1 MAVIASN
8 DSDDKLSALWHDA
21 CSDYSKETGLT
32 ITDEEFP
39 KVHGPEDLSRQLEA
53 EKDSFEDFRMK
64 KRPLLRA
71 MQMVVAPFEAW
82 GDLISGVAAAAF
94 PPASS
99 IMGAMLLLVRGARKV
114 SEAFD
119 SITDLFDKL
128 GNFALRLDSYKGVP
142 LSEGMKVIIV
152 QVMVNFLRV
161 CAASQKCLSRGS
173 LRTRLSKWAK
183 NIFVDDTSISSLLS
197 ELEELTSQE
206 HLMVSAHSLNL
217 THRVLQNTE
226 ELLERDD
233 RKADRDQLE
242 RVKVSLNP
250 VSASGQVFS
259 SINANRIPG
268 SGSWIEDRIQSWWR
282 GSQPLLWLH
291 GGPGVGKSHLASKII
306 TDLSKPES
314 SSAPPPVVASFFFKN
329 NDVDLRSLNK
339 ALRTLAWQIATQ
351 RPGFAAHSE
360 EFFLKEDPGD
370 SYIVW
375 KKLLIEY
382 FTAAQLDS
390 ATCFVIDGI
399 DEAEPEEQEILFSL
413 LERTFEDD
421 EVNKGA
427 PLRLVLLG
435 RDSIRPII
443 DEHSL
448 GWIPEIEVGNEQ
460 NKDDLHHYVSQ
471 KLQKTQL
478 FRDYPDFQEE
488 IIRKISHEAKG
499 LWEWANL
506 VIKSIMR
513 CRTKEQIRK
522 AVKAMPRGIS
532 AMLRQELQRLSREL
546 SAPDGISDDEGSA
559 GETTAAQIE
568 QLNIIL
574 SFVTLAVKPLTVLQL
589 DIILEIILK
598 EEVLNL
604 ADDIRTVY
612 SSLFSTSPHQS
623 QDDSGDSGDN
633 SDVVTLRHGSF
644 YEFFKTSKDTGA
656 IHVDIHR
663 AEASFIYVSLFAIKE
678 DKTSASYR
686 STEYARQYAVKF
698 LPSHLMRAN
707 SKEPGNL
714 GGDISDLFADLF
726 SQELNMMWLIENT
739 SERAFGEYYFF
750 PAADIS
756 TLGLF
761 WMHSDTQ
768 IAANKKAQ
776 LVLDWILPET
786 AQLFLSQARSSG
798 LASDACPFTVLFS
811 HMVVMWSQLWLDPQ
825 EIKEDDG
832 SPRVLPSLLLKY
844 HAMATGNFDLEEK
857 HEKEEGGEE
866 DEATAILS
874 RSNSIYR
881 RPELIFRAAELQ
893 GLQKTPM
900 WHARVAQALRLN
912 WCDDEALDYFE
923 LSFEEHQKSTSFS
936 TPSLFVIHRD
946 MARML
951 KKAKRDKEALS
962 HFELSES
969 LREGLQGGKK
979 LEDREYIDNLLSAA
993 QMKCRA
999 KSPDGALAD
1008 ANEAW
1013 ELILRKNYEWLHF
1026 DLMSI
1031 FVIFL
1036 ELYQPH
1042 RIRSVLDFVFTHF
1055 QDIPGRLALLYND
1068 FQTFVMG
1075 SLSLKPRI
1083 MYRILHYAVTRD
1095 DQRYLDIISKG
1106 MGDIGTKTLEWNVV
1120 DGQRIV
1126 GCADL
1131 LTSDLNNFAD
1141 LKYFI
1146 GTILFEKGRVSQG
1159 IQGWYEAATISNP
1172 VGWHDYERPRS
1183 RSICSLAT
1191 QCLSDPDLPFP
1202 GRSPLELD
1210 KEAEYGDVC
1219 LVISN
1224 WLRDHGD
1231 PINARNAVRGRVK
1244 RCISLLSDDD
1254 PSNDVAALVSLFKT
1268 FVTVRGSD
1276 ADLGATLHLIKL
1288 HDERRLKAHDIRRNI
1303 HISQRIDSEADLS
1316 ESLDQVQ
1323 LADTGAGDDGYR
1335 DDVEIWFTTT
1345 DPTTECS
1352 SCKKELVTFHWWYF
1366 CRSCPTKTLCRRCYL
1381 QLRPA
1386 VAANPDD
1393 AASSTLHKIP
1403 ASVCELEHELYY
1415 AGPYIR
1421 PDEHVPKGMV
1431 PLVSA
1436 TGERQEIWIE
1446 EWKDRLAKEWETD
1459 DFEFEGGLSAW
1470 CSRVL
1475 PESQR
1480 SRWATFFK

>member
-1 MAVIASN
+1 MAVIAS
-8 DSDDKLSALWHDA
+8 DHSDDKLSSLWHDA
-21 CSDYSKETGLT
+21 CSDYAKETGLT

-53 EKDSFEDFRMK
+53 EKGNFEDFRMK
-64 KRPLLRA
+64 RRPLLRA
-71 MQMVVAPFEAW
+71 MQTVLAPFEAW
-82 GDLISGVAAAAF
+82 GDLISGAAAAAF

-206 HLMVSAHSLNL
+206 HLMMSAHSLNL

-226 ELLERDD
+226 ELLERDG

-314 SSAPPPVVASFFFKN
+314 STAPPPVVASFFFKN

-339 ALRTLAWQIATQ
+339 ALRTLAWQVATQ

-360 EFFLKEDPGD
+360 EFSLKKDPGD

-375 KKLLIEY
+375 RKLLIEY

-399 DEAEPEEQEILFSL
+399 DEAEPEEQEILFNL

-421 EVNKGA
+421 EVNQRP
-427 PLRLVLLG
+427 PLRVVLLG

-471 KLQKTQL
+471 KLQKAQL
-478 FRDYPDFQEE
+478 FRDSPDFQDE

-522 AVKAMPRGIS
+522 AVKDMPRGIS

-604 ADDIRTVY
+604 AGDIRTVY
-612 SSLFSTSPHQS
+612 SSLFSTGPNQN
-623 QDDSGDSGDN
+623 QDDSGDN
-633 SDVVTLRHGSF
+633 SDFVTLRHGSF

-678 DKTSASYR
+678 DKTSTSYR
-686 STEYARQYAVKF
+686 STQDARRYAIKF

-707 SKEPGNL
+707 SKEPRNL
-714 GGDISDLFADLF
+714 GGDISGLFADLF
-726 SQELNMMWLIENT
+726 TQESSMMWIIQDT
-739 SERAFGEYYFF
+739 SERAFGEYYYF
-750 PAADIS
+750 PAAGIS
-756 TLGLF
+756 TLGSF
-761 WMHSDTQ
+761 WLDSD
-768 IAANKKAQ
+768 APSSANKKAQ

-786 AQLFLSQARSSG
+786 LHLFLSHARSSG

-811 HMVVMWSQLWLDPQ
+811 HMVVIWSQLWLDPQ
-825 EIKEDDG
+825 EIKENDG
-832 SPRVLPSLLLKY
+832 RPKILPSLLLRY
-844 HAMATGNFDLEEK
+844 HAMATGNTEFQTLETPILDEISSTFDNPKLV
-857 HEKEEGGEE
+857 
-866 DEATAILS
+866 
-874 RSNSIYR
+874 
-881 RPELIFRAAELQ
+881 FQAAELPS
-893 GLQKTPM
+893 LKKTPM
-900 WHARVAQALRLN
+900 WHARVAQSLSLN
-912 WCDDEALDYFE
+912 LCTDEALNYFQISLDE
-923 LSFEEHQKSTSFS
+923 KQKSTSFS

-969 LREGLQGGKK
+969 LREGVQGDKK
-979 LEDREYIDNLLSAA
+979 LEDREHIDNLLNAA

-999 KSPDGALAD
+999 RRPDDALAD

-1031 FVIFL
+1031 FIVFL

-1042 RIRSVLDFVFTHF
+1042 RVRSILNYVFTHL
-1055 QDIPGRLALLYND
+1055 QDIPGRLTLLYND
-1068 FQTFVMG
+1068 FPTFVMG

-1095 DQRYLDIISKG
+1095 DQRYLDIISEG
-1106 MGDIGTKTLEWNVV
+1106 MGDIGTKILEWNVI
-1120 DGQRIV
+1120 DGQRVV
-1126 GCADL
+1126 GTADL
-1131 LTSDLNNFAD
+1131 LTADLNNFAD

-1146 GTILFEKGRVSQG
+1146 GTVLFEKGRVSQG

-1172 VGWHDYERPRS
+1172 VEWHDYEHPRN
-1183 RSICSLAT
+1183 RSICSLAA
-1191 QCLSDPDLPFP
+1191 QCLGDPDFPFP
-1202 GRSPLELD
+1202 GHSPLELD

-1231 PINARNAVRGRVK
+1231 PINSRNAVRGRV
-1244 RCISLLSDDD
+1244 RQCISLLSDDD
-1254 PSNDVAALVSLFKT
+1254 PSNDVTAFVSLFKT
-1268 FVTVRGSD
+1268 FLATRGSD
-1276 ADLGATLHLIKL
+1276 ADLGATLHLVKL
-1288 HDERRLKAHDIRRNI
+1288 DDERRLKAHDIRRNT
-1303 HISQRIDSEADLS
+1303 HISQRLDSEADLS
-1316 ESLDQVQ
+1316 ESLVQVQ
-1323 LADTGAGDDGYR
+1323 LADTGSGDDGYR

-1386 VAANPDD
+1386 VAADPDD
-1393 AASSTLHKIP
+1393 AAPSTLHKIP
-1403 ASVCELEHELYY
+1403 TSVCELQHELYY

-1459 DFEFEGGLSAW
+1459 GFEFEGGLSAW

-1475 PESQR
+1475 PEPQKT
-1480 SRWATFFK
+1480 RWATFF